1 MNNKK
6 MKWIEYFSKNGD
18 LWQLF
23 VEDDYQE
30 TQADTLAHNG
40 NEERQRTCL

>member
-1 MNNKK
+1 
-6 MKWIEYFSKNGD
+6 MKWIEYFSENGD

-30 TQADTLAHNG
+30 TQVDTLAHNG
-40 NEERQRTCL
+40 NEAVTRTECLP